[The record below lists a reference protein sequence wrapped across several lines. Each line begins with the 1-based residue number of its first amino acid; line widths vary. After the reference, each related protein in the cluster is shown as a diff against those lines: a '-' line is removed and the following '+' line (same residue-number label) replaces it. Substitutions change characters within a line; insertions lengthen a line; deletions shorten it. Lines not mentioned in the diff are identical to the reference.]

1 MREASMCV
9 AGTLVEV
16 AANSSGVG
24 FVFNV
29 EINILKIKAFQKSI
43 YANIQN
49 VLVCSLWLG

>member
-1 MREASMCV
+1 MCV